1 VEIHRFDV
9 NERASGVS
17 VFNGVAYF
25 SAVPTRPYGAEK
37 SAAEQFTETLK
48 HVEHRLSFVGSN
60 RSDVIYVQI
69 FIAKPEYFH
78 EINEVWDKWIDMDSR
93 PSRICK
99 VLIFQNPAMKVEVVV
114 TARARNH
121 PPGT

>member
-1 VEIHRFDV
+1 MEIHRLDL

-25 SAVPTRPYGAEK
+25 SAVPTRPYGADK
-37 SAAEQFTETLK
+37 SAAEQFAETLR
-48 HVEHRLSFVGSN
+48 HVEHRLSTVGSTK
-60 RSDVIYVQI
+60 SDVIYMQI
-69 FIAKPEYFH
+69 FIAKSEYFK

-99 VLIFQNPAMKVEVVV
+99 GLIFQNPDMKVEVVV
-114 TARARNH
+114 TARAANF